1 MKKHLQLTRAT
12 LHLQAKGFLVGA
24 TAPASLSSVSRAI
37 QKYYGTQAT
46 LKRIQKWQLVANFCD
61 KEGVIL
67 SAKRPKIYKRLATK
81 KDLEK
86 NILGSVTSD
95 AFLLSYEWRRV
106 RMEVLKRDGASC
118 LCCGATP
125 KDGVKMHVDHIKPRR
140 KFPELA
146 LNKDNLQ
153 VLCEVCN
160 HGKGN
165 WDQTDWRKSEPAND
179 ELEEYQV
186 SHIRSIVGV
195 GI

>member
-1 MKKHLQLTRAT
+1 M
-12 LHLQAKGFLVGA
+12 GA
-24 TAPASLSSVSRAI
+24 AAPASLSSVSRAI
-37 QKYYGTQAT
+37 QKYYGTQVA
-46 LKRIQKWQLVANFCD
+46 LKRIHKWQLVASFCD

-67 SAKRPKIYKRLATK
+67 SAKRPEIYKRRATK

-86 NILGSVTSD
+86 SVTSD

-106 RMEVLKRDGASC
+106 RMEVLKRDGARC
-118 LCCGATP
+118 VCCGATP

-165 WDQTDWRKSEPAND
+165 WDQTDWRKNEPANE
-179 ELEEYQV
+179 ELEKYELA
-186 SHIRSIVGV
+186 HIRSMLIG
-195 GI
+195 